1 MTCSVFFFFKQKTAY
16 EMRISDWSS
25 DVCSSDL
32 LGSLNA
38 LAFDKTGTLTA
49 GRPRITDIVPATG
62 VDDDEL
68 MAIAVAVERLSD
80 HPLAEA
86 IARDGE
92 QFLDEQPIPAA
103 TDMASLTGRGVK
115 ARVNGE
121 TVLIGKAEM
130 FGRDGFAPLSDE
142 TARSEEHTSELQSL
156 MRISYADFCLTKK
169 ND

>member
-1 MTCSVFFFFKQKTAY
+1 
-16 EMRISDWSS
+16 MRIGD
-25 DVCSSDL
+25 CSSDL
-32 LGSLNA
+32 CSSVLGPLKALRSLNS

-49 GRPRITDIVPATG
+49 SRPRITDIVPATG

-115 ARVNGE
+115 ARVTGE
-121 TVLIGKAEM
+121 TVLTGTAESVGQN
-130 FGRDGFAPLSDE
+130 GRA
-142 TARSEEHTSELQSL
+142 
-156 MRISYADFCLTKK
+156 
-169 ND
+169 

>member
-1 MTCSVFFFFKQKTAY
+1 MLLFLCVFIRLYHYFVFFFSSRRRHTRCALVTGVQTCALP
-16 EMRISDWSS
+16 IS
-25 DVCSSDL
+25 
-32 LGSLNA
+32 
-38 LAFDKTGTLTA
+38 
-49 GRPRITDIVPATG
+49 DIVPATG

-121 TVLIGKAEM
+121 T
-130 FGRDGFAPLSDE
+130 
-142 TARSEEHTSELQSL
+142 
-156 MRISYADFCLTKK
+156 
-169 ND
+169 

>member
-1 MTCSVFFFFKQKTAY
+1 
-16 EMRISDWSS
+16 MRISDWSS

-32 LGSLNA
+32 LA
-38 LAFDKTGTLTA
+38 A

-142 TARSEEHTSELQSL
+142 TAQTIERLREQGDRKSTRLNSSHYCASHMPS
-156 MRISYADFCLTKK
+156 
-169 ND
+169 